1 MPIILATW
9 EAEIGRIMV
18 PDQLRQVFLETPIS
32 KIIRTKWTESV
43 AQGVERLLCKCEP
56 LSSNFSPTKKK
67 KKKRQKSQTPRPKG
81 ICLTSISC
89 SIHPLFRRCEVRAGV
104 QLMVLTG

>member
-67 KKKRQKSQTPRPKG
+67 KKKKTEITDSQTKG
-81 ICLTSISC
+81 NLPHQHILLNPPSI
-89 SIHPLFRRCEVRAGV
+89 
-104 QLMVLTG
+104 